1 MNARSCA
8 VVFDLDGVLVDS
20 ESLQL
25 AAWQRY
31 VQTFGKNLPAE
42 LLPRL
47 FGRRLIDAARVIVEA
62 LHLPVSPED
71 AARQRDDLFLA
82 SLPGNVRPI
91 AGARELITALRE
103 RQRMLGLA
111 TSGHRRYVDLV
122 LQELGLA
129 GVFAAVVT
137 GDDVRHGKPAPDCY
151 RLVCERLGSPPERCV
166 AIEDAPLGVAA
177 AKAAGLHCLAVPNA
191 HTAHLDGFQDADAV
205 LPGLEAVLPWLE
217 ANGWL
222 DGA

>member
-1 MNARSCA
+1 MDARSCA
-8 VVFDLDGVLVDS
+8 FVFDLDGVLVDS

-31 VQTFGKNLPAE
+31 VQTFGKSLPAD

-47 FGRRLIDAARVIVEA
+47 FGRRLVDAARVIVEE

-71 AARQRDDLFLA
+71 AARRRDELFLS
-82 SLPGNVRPI
+82 SLPGNVRPM
-91 AGARELITALRE
+91 AGARELVAALQE
-103 RQRMLGLA
+103 RQRTLGLA

-122 LQELGLA
+122 LRELGLA
-129 GVFAAVVT
+129 GAFAAVVT
-137 GDDVRHGKPAPDCY
+137 GDDVRRGKPAPDCY
-151 RLVCERLGSPPERCV
+151 RLVCARLGYPPERCV

-177 AKAAGLHCLAVPNA
+177 AKAAGLRCLAVPNA
-191 HTAHLDGFQDADAV
+191 HTAHLDGFQQADAV
-205 LPGLEAVLPWLE
+205 LPGLDAVLPWLE
-217 ANGWL
+217 ENGWF